1 MLRVTPDQLRMRGG
15 EIKTESEVQNN
26 VSAQV
31 QSINDKFNND
41 FNNRQGE
48 LTNRE
53 TELNDQIQAM
63 HRAKEEFYNSMNDA
77 LAKLKAAYE
86 AAVNTNGQIKKMYN
100 QYTSESTQRESAV
113 TQEITKANDSAR
125 KCDSV
130 SKQMIS
136 EWDGEAATSFAGL
149 NESVLQPS
157 IRKANEQIE
166 EAKASDAKF
175 VKEYG
180 NTFNETDKILQAFS
194 QSIEDMSASINTMKE
209 TCDERYGVA
218 EQSLQSINNHVGTFK
233 QGDKNASAAFSE
245 ALTTVKTTFDSTSG
259 QLLVVS
265 EKTVAAADNYAA
277 VDAQGKAS
285 FAQ

>member
-26 VSAQV
+26 VAVSV
-31 QSINDKFNND
+31 QGINEKFNND

-53 TELNDQIQAM
+53 SELNEQIQAM
-63 HRAKEEFYNSMNDA
+63 RRAKEEFYNNMNDA

-86 AAVNTNGQIKKMYN
+86 AAVSTNGQIKKMYN
-100 QYTSESTQRESAV
+100 QYTSESSQRETSV

-130 SKQMIS
+130 AKQMQS
-136 EWDGEAATSFAGL
+136 EWDGEASMAFTGL

-166 EAKASDAKF
+166 QAKADDAKF
-175 VKEYG
+175 VKTYG
-180 NTFNETDKILQAFS
+180 ETFNETDKILQEFS
-194 QSIEDMSASINTMKE
+194 NSIEDMRASINTMKE
-209 TCDERYGVA
+209 TCDERYAVA
-218 EQSLQSINNHVGTFK
+218 EQSLQTINGHVGTFK

-245 ALTTVKTTFDSTSG
+245 ALNTVKTTFDATSG
-259 QLLVVS
+259 QLLSVS

-285 FAQ
+285 FSM